1 MNIGLI
7 QVTYNMFKMNP
18 FTNDFTVNRAFRT
31 ESMKGEKSINYMN
44 RFKGQSHLE
53 L

>member
-7 QVTYNMFKMNP
+7 QVTYMYKMNP
-18 FTNDFTVNRAFRT
+18 YSKEFTVNKAFRT
-31 ESMKGEKSINYMN
+31 ESMKGDRSINYMN